1 MKTPQPLS
9 GPDAGGNPH
18 PPAGRRRPWPAALL
32 AGLLLLAG
40 APALFAEGTRTLHPA
55 SGPGSTGNRGVMD
68 TSANLVGNVA
78 RSRQFTY
85 VYAQAGE
92 VILLGQRNRSN
103 GGNIFVYG
111 PQASF
116 GNKGDET
123 WGTAVFTCST
133 QTGRGTI
140 ASRAQ
145 ELAGPNSA
153 DLTATVPNG
162 FDPCWYV
169 APTTGIYGVRF
180 TQASSGNQTNTAL
193 ISDPVVSTT
202 LVSAWDVTVRP
213 DVSSL
218 DDLNGRVF
226 TYAWAIYLTANNRY
240 LENELHYVSSDGY
253 RYRQTFRGA
262 DPNRA
267 VFFANA
273 KGFIDGG
280 APLYKDVRGSNQNV
294 NAGTSFSAGVTVE
307 RPAYPIFFSDV
318 DPAGPNAAEVN
329 RVLTALAIPHAPL
342 QPLLTSPTFVGNMG
356 GHTSTVSAGGLFT
369 FDTQNTLTYEI
380 VIRRG
385 AVAPGADPNHPAGC
399 LDDYDPANVC
409 NRVLTGVALTGSH
422 AILWD
427 GLDNDGHPFP
437 IGNYDF
443 QIVGRNGEIHFPMFD
458 LEGNRDGGPTLEKLN
473 GFNTAEA
480 TTVYFDDRGHR
491 TANNTLIGQ
500 LNGHLCGATN
510 QQQQP
515 VPNHSLTGVDSADP
529 NWNGSGH
536 YYRYWTGSNDSNT
549 DCVSAA
555 TEYFGTAKGLDVWA
569 LERSPLYVEPVEI
582 VEEVDGVDVGTMATM
597 TPAVLPGETS
607 YGNFT
612 FYNAGDQD
620 ATGVTYG
627 VTLGNPAI
635 PATCPAAVTFTVVPA
650 GVTATYNPA
659 PACTITFTGMP
670 TTLAVGET
678 LLFAFNYVV
687 APTNPGPIPLDTVI
701 AAANE
706 TTPPYV
712 APNTAHAETVVAT
725 PEVAVRK
732 AASPAA
738 GSVVNVGDTITYTI
752 TATISNAPLT
762 ADLTI
767 DDTLGT
773 GLTWGAIVS
782 QSPQFTCGGSLTCT
796 LPAGTGIG
804 SYSVTYTA
812 TVDSSAGLTV
822 ANEVTIP
829 AGGGDDDPACTDC
842 SLVHDL
848 GVPGLSIT
856 KTVTSGA
863 GPYGEGDTIS
873 YELVVINTG
882 NVTLTG
888 VSIDDPNAVLGSC
901 TPIALPGD
909 LLAGQTTT
917 CTATHVVTAADVA
930 AGNVHNS
937 ATAAG
942 TPPATPGNPNPP
954 PIDSPPGET
963 DTPISNPGLSVVKS
977 VTSGAGPYALG
988 ETITYSLVVTNT
1000 GNVTLT
1006 NVTVSDPN
1014 AVLGACTPIAL
1025 PGTLT
1030 AGQTTTCT
1038 ATHVVTADDVAAG
1051 TVHNSATVAGTPPAT
1066 PGNPNPDPVVTPP
1079 SETDSPTG
1087 APGLTIVKSVTS
1099 GPGPYGQGQ
1108 TITYALVVT
1117 NTGALP
1123 LTNVSVDDPNA
1134 VLGTCAPIALP
1145 GTLNPGESTTCSAT
1159 HEVTADDAAAG
1170 VVINSA
1176 TASGTPPATPGNP
1189 NPPPIVT
1196 PPSVT
1201 DSPVTEP
1208 GLQLVK
1214 SAGSPGPYEVGDVV
1228 EYFFT
1233 VTNTGTSVLE
1243 DVSISDPLP
1252 GLSPIGDCDPI
1263 ALPGTLNPGDSTTC
1277 TATYVITAA
1286 DVTAGSVQNTAIATG
1301 MDTTTQVSVSS
1312 SDTVTVETR
1321 QKPVTEIPTLGP
1333 WMLALLAALL
1343 GLFGWRRLALQR
1355 P

>member
-1 MKTPQPLS
+1 MKTPQSLS

-18 PPAGRRRPWPAALL
+18 PPAGRQRRPWPAVLL

-40 APALFAEGTRTLHPA
+40 GPALFAEGTRTLHPA

-68 TSANLVGNVA
+68 VSTNLVGNVA

-103 GGNIFVYG
+103 GGDIFVYG

-140 ASRAQ
+140 ASRAE
-145 ELAGPNSA
+145 ELAGPRSA
-153 DLTATVPNG
+153 NLSDTLTDG
-162 FDPCWYV
+162 FAPCWYV

-180 TQASSGNQTNTAL
+180 TGATSGSQTNTAL
-193 ISDPVVSTT
+193 ISNPVVNNSV
-202 LVSAWDVTVRP
+202 VSAWDVTVRP

-226 TYAWAIYLTANNRY
+226 TYAWAIYLNNNNRY
-240 LENELHYVSSDGY
+240 LENELHYVSNDGY

-280 APLYKDVRGSNQNV
+280 APLYKDVRGNSASV

-329 RVLTALAIPHAPL
+329 RVLTALAIPLQPL
-342 QPLLTSPTFVGNMG
+342 QPLLTNPTFVGNVG
-356 GHTSTVSAGGLFT
+356 GHTSTVSAGGIFT

-385 AVAPGADPNHPAGC
+385 AVASGADPNHPAGC
-399 LDDYDPANVC
+399 IDDYDPANVC

-422 AILWD
+422 SILWD

-437 IGNYDF
+437 IGDYDF

-458 LEGNRDGGPTLEKLN
+458 LEGNADGGPTLEKLN

-500 LNGHLCGATN
+500 LNGHLCGAGN
-510 QQQQP
+510 LQQQP

-529 NWNGSGH
+529 DWNGSGH

-555 TEYFGTAKGLDVWA
+555 TEFFGTAKGLDVWA
-569 LERSPLYVEPVEI
+569 LERSPIVNEPVTI

-612 FYNAGDQD
+612 FYNAGDQA
-620 ATGVTYG
+620 ATGVSYG
-627 VTLGNPAI
+627 VTLGNPAV

-670 TTLAVGET
+670 ATLTPGQT

-687 APTNPGPIPLDTVI
+687 ALTNPGPIPLDTVI
-701 AAANE
+701 AATNE
-706 TTPPYV
+706 TNPPNV

-725 PEVAVRK
+725 PEVTVRK

-738 GSVVNVGDTITYTI
+738 GSVVNVGDVITYTI
-752 TATISNAPLT
+752 TATVSNAPLT

-767 DDTLGT
+767 ADTLGT

-782 QSPQFTCGGSLTCT
+782 QSPQFTCSGSLTCT
-796 LPAGTGIG
+796 LPTGTGIG

-822 ANEVTIP
+822 ANGVTIP

-848 GVPGLSIT
+848 GVPSLSIVKTVTSGAGPYGLGDTISYSLVVTNTGNVTLTNVTVNDPNAVLGSCTPIALPADLLAGQTTTCTATHVVTAADVAAGNVHNSATASGTPPATPGDPNPPAIVTPPGETDSPVSNPGLSIT

-873 YELVVINTG
+873 YELVVTNTG
-882 NVTLTG
+882 NVTLTN

-909 LLAGQTTT
+909 LDAGQTTT

-954 PIDSPPGET
+954 
-963 DTPISNPGLSVVKS
+963 
-977 VTSGAGPYALG
+977 A
-988 ETITYSLVVTNT
+988 
-1000 GNVTLT
+1000 
-1006 NVTVSDPN
+1006 
-1014 AVLGACTPIAL
+1014 
-1025 PGTLT
+1025 
-1030 AGQTTTCT
+1030 
-1038 ATHVVTADDVAAG
+1038 
-1051 TVHNSATVAGTPPAT
+1051 
-1066 PGNPNPDPVVTPP
+1066 
-1079 SETDSPTG
+1079 
-1087 APGLTIVKSVTS
+1087 
-1099 GPGPYGQGQ
+1099 
-1108 TITYALVVT
+1108 
-1117 NTGALP
+1117 
-1123 LTNVSVDDPNA
+1123 
-1134 VLGTCAPIALP
+1134 
-1145 GTLNPGESTTCSAT
+1145 
-1159 HEVTADDAAAG
+1159 
-1170 VVINSA
+1170 
-1176 TASGTPPATPGNP
+1176 
-1189 NPPPIVT
+1189 IVT